1 MRLINPI
8 KTNCLKISI
17 HCSALAGSF
26 HFNLSK
32 DKKFIVGFSLLEM
45 MICLA
50 IIAVMTGFG
59 INLFNRQIAEL
70 QLRRVVHSFI
80 QDAQLSRQYSRSKN
94 VEITMRPIQVN
105 DWSEGW
111 QIQENYF
118 EKIQQTS
125 SLPTSVPKATPL
137 KIYSLKSHQLI
148 GLIHIPEDLLK
159 PSQQFTDMSAP
170 HKSRHLSF
178 KNGQMALLKNGGFVA
193 NRIIWQHTQYPDL
206 IRHIILGPGGRWR
219 TCNPKEDNQACSSN

>member
-1 MRLINPI
+1 LC
-8 KTNCLKISI
+8 T
-17 HCSALAGSF
+17 
-26 HFNLSK
+26 
-32 DKKFIVGFSLLEM
+32 DKKLIKGFSLLEM

-50 IIAVMTGFG
+50 IVGAMTGFVV
-59 INLFNRQIAEL
+59 NLFNRQIAEM
-70 QLRRVVHSFI
+70 QLRTVVHSFI

-94 VEITMRPIQVN
+94 VEITMRPIQIN
-105 DWSEGW
+105 DWGEGW

-118 EKIQQTS
+118 SKNNQAIS
-125 SLPTSVPKATPL
+125 TPL
-137 KIYSLKSHQLI
+137 KSYSLKSNQLI

-159 PSQQFTDMSAP
+159 PSQQFTDMSASN
-170 HKSRHLSF
+170 KSRHLSF

-193 NRIIWQHTQYPDL
+193 NRIIWQHTQYPEL

>member
-1 MRLINPI
+1 LC
-8 KTNCLKISI
+8 T
-17 HCSALAGSF
+17 
-26 HFNLSK
+26 
-32 DKKFIVGFSLLEM
+32 DKKLIKGFSLLEM
-45 MICLA
+45 TICLA
-50 IIAVMTGFG
+50 IVGAMTGFG
-59 INLFNRQIAEL
+59 VNLFNRQIAEL

-94 VEITMRPIQVN
+94 VEITMRPIQIN
-105 DWSEGW
+105 DWGEGW

-118 EKIQQTS
+118 SKNNQAIS
-125 SLPTSVPKATPL
+125 TPL
-137 KIYSLKSHQLI
+137 KSYSLKSNQLI

-159 PSQQFTDMSAP
+159 PSQQFTDMSASN
-170 HKSRHLSF
+170 KSRHLSF

>member
-1 MRLINPI
+1 
-8 KTNCLKISI
+8 
-17 HCSALAGSF
+17 
-26 HFNLSK
+26 
-32 DKKFIVGFSLLEM
+32 

-50 IIAVMTGFG
+50 IVGAMTGFVV
-59 INLFNRQIAEL
+59 NLFNRQIAEM
-70 QLRRVVHSFI
+70 QLRTVVHSFI

-94 VEITMRPIQVN
+94 VKITMRPIQIN
-105 DWSEGW
+105 DWGEGW
-111 QIQENYF
+111 KIQENYF
-118 EKIQQTS
+118 SKNNQAIS
-125 SLPTSVPKATPL
+125 TPL
-137 KIYSLKSHQLI
+137 KIYSLKSNQLI

-159 PSQQFTDMSAP
+159 PSQQFTDMSASN
-170 HKSRHLSF
+170 KSRHLSF

>member
-1 MRLINPI
+1 MH
-8 KTNCLKISI
+8 K
-17 HCSALAGSF
+17 LAGVK
-26 HFNLSK
+26 N
-32 DKKFIVGFSLLEM
+32 GFSLLEVM
-45 MICLA
+45 VCLA
-50 IIAVMTGFG
+50 IVGVMTGFG
-59 INLFNRQIAEL
+59 VSLFNRQIAEL

-105 DWSEGW
+105 DWGEGW
-111 QIQENYF
+111 QIQEKYF
-118 EKIQQTS
+118 SKNHPLT
-125 SLPTSVPKATPL
+125 PTTL
-137 KIYSLKSHQLI
+137 KTYSLKEHRLNGQI
-148 GLIHIPEDLLK
+148 NIPSDVLK

-170 HKSRHLSF
+170 NKSRHLSF
-178 KNGQMALLKNGGFVA
+178 TNGQMALLKNGGFVA

>member
-1 MRLINPI
+1 LC
-8 KTNCLKISI
+8 T
-17 HCSALAGSF
+17 
-26 HFNLSK
+26 
-32 DKKFIVGFSLLEM
+32 DKKLIKGFSLLEM

-50 IIAVMTGFG
+50 IVGAMTGFVV
-59 INLFNRQIAEL
+59 NLFNRQIAEM
-70 QLRRVVHSFI
+70 QLRTVVHSFI

-94 VEITMRPIQVN
+94 VKITMRPIQIN
-105 DWSEGW
+105 DWGEGW
-111 QIQENYF
+111 KIQENYF
-118 EKIQQTS
+118 SKNNQAIS
-125 SLPTSVPKATPL
+125 TPL
-137 KIYSLKSHQLI
+137 KIYSLKSNQLI

-159 PSQQFTDMSAP
+159 PSQQFTDMSASN
-170 HKSRHLSF
+170 KSRHLSF

>member
-1 MRLINPI
+1 L
-8 KTNCLKISI
+8 CE
-17 HCSALAGSF
+17 
-26 HFNLSK
+26 
-32 DKKFIVGFSLLEM
+32 DKKLVWGFSLIEM

-50 IIAVMTGFG
+50 IVGVMTGFG
-59 INLFNRQIAEL
+59 VNLFNRQIAEL
-70 QLRRVVHSFI
+70 QLRRVVHAFI
-80 QDAQLSRQYSRSKN
+80 QDAQLCRQYSRSKN
-94 VEITMRPIQVN
+94 IEMTMLPIQMN

-118 EKIQQTS
+118 SKNHPAIS
-125 SLPTSVPKATPL
+125 TPL
-137 KIYSLKSHQLI
+137 KIYSLKSGQLK

-159 PSQQFTDMSAP
+159 SSQQFTDMSAP
-170 HKSRHLSF
+170 HKARHLSF

-219 TCNPKEDNQACSSN
+219 TCNPKEDNQVCFSN

>member
-1 MRLINPI
+1 
-8 KTNCLKISI
+8 
-17 HCSALAGSF
+17 
-26 HFNLSK
+26 
-32 DKKFIVGFSLLEM
+32 M

-50 IIAVMTGFG
+50 IVGVMTGFG
-59 INLFNRQIAEL
+59 VNLFNRQIAEL

-105 DWSEGW
+105 NWGEGW

-118 EKIQQTS
+118 GKNQKTI
-125 SLPTSVPKATPL
+125 PTLL
-137 KIYSLKSHQLI
+137 KSYSLKSNQLI
-148 GLIHIPEDLLK
+148 GLIHIPEVLLK
-159 PSQQFTDMSAP
+159 PSQQFTDMSAL

-193 NRIIWQHTQYPDL
+193 NRIIWQHTQFPDL

>member
-1 MRLINPI
+1 MKLPNPI
-8 KTNCLKISI
+8 KINLLKRSVRYN
-17 HCSALAGSF
+17 ALAGDYY
-26 HFNLSK
+26 SK
-32 DKKFIVGFSLLEM
+32 LLNEKKLIKGFSLLEM

-50 IIAVMTGFG
+50 IVGVMTGFG
-59 INLFNRQIAEL
+59 VNLFNRQIAEL
-70 QLRRVVHSFI
+70 QLHRVVHSFI

-94 VEITMRPIQVN
+94 VEMTMRPIEGN
-105 DWSEGW
+105 NWGEGW

-118 EKIQQTS
+118 SKNYPAIS
-125 SLPTSVPKATPL
+125 TPL
-137 KIYSLKSHQLI
+137 KIYSLKSNQLI

-170 HKSRHLSF
+170 HKTRHLSF
-178 KNGQMALLKNGGFVA
+178 KNGQIALLKNGGFVA
-193 NRIIWQHTQYPDL
+193 NRIIWQHAQYPDL

>member
-1 MRLINPI
+1 MKSPNPI
-8 KTNCLKISI
+8 KTNRLKSNAHYI
-17 HCSALAGSF
+17 ALAGNSYSK
-26 HFNLSK
+26 LLK
-32 DKKFIVGFSLLEM
+32 DKRLARGFSLLEM

-50 IIAVMTGFG
+50 IVGVMTGFG
-59 INLFNRQIAEL
+59 VSLFNRQIAEL
-70 QLRRVVHSFI
+70 QLRRVVHAFI

-94 VEITMRPIQVN
+94 VEMTMRPIQGN
-105 DWSEGW
+105 DWGEGW
-111 QIQENYF
+111 QIQESYF
-118 EKIQQTS
+118 GKNHQTM
-125 SLPTSVPKATPL
+125 PTPL
-137 KIYSLKSHQLI
+137 KIYSLKSNQLK

-159 PSQQFTDMSAP
+159 PSQQFTDMSTP
-170 HKSRHLSF
+170 QKIRHLSF

>member
-1 MRLINPI
+1 
-8 KTNCLKISI
+8 
-17 HCSALAGSF
+17 
-26 HFNLSK
+26 
-32 DKKFIVGFSLLEM
+32 M

-50 IIAVMTGFG
+50 IVGVMTGFG
-59 INLFNRQIAEL
+59 VNLFNRQIAEL

-94 VEITMRPIQVN
+94 VEMTMRPIEGN
-105 DWSEGW
+105 NWGEGW
-111 QIQENYF
+111 QIQEKYF
-118 EKIQQTS
+118 SKNHPDIS
-125 SLPTSVPKATPL
+125 TPL
-137 KIYSLKSHQLI
+137 KIYSLKSNQLI
-148 GLIHIPEDLLK
+148 GLIHIPWDLLK

-193 NRIIWQHTQYPDL
+193 NRIIWQHTQYPDF
-206 IRHIILGPGGRWR
+206 IRHVILGPGGRWR